1 MNDSK
6 ERTVFRDMLREAATA
21 SAHGASV
28 LADPH
33 RECRFPDIPEIIDA
47 VQAHLAARGVRPRDC
62 VAAELASSVPAA
74 LTVFALLDYG
84 CGLALLPKPGRG
96 ARAAGHNLPAPRFSR
111 WIISVDAGPEP
122 SSSGLKAP
130 AAYVNV
136 RANPDYAR
144 GAERQDWGGQIYMR
158 TSGSLGASKLA
169 VHDYGPY
176 YRQNHLA
183 GQRVGRD
190 PSCRLALP
198 VPIFHAYGLGALLQS
213 FRAGA
218 SVDIQDGANLL
229 RYLEREEAFEP
240 NIACLTPTFCES
252 LLRGRRSPRP
262 YKFALIGG
270 DLTGESTF
278 RRFEALHGPLIN
290 GYGSTEMGMIFP
302 GGDLTMPWEMRC
314 RTVGRPL
321 EGVELRIVPVSE
333 GSDTGELQI
342 KHVNAFSGYVDLDG
356 VPVFPPGTFDG
367 EWFRTGDL
375 ARHGPDGTV
384 EVLGR
389 ANLSINR
396 NGMLLTFAD
405 VECGLREVEGVE
417 GAAVAAGPETIRG
430 RSLVAFCVL
439 GRGAPQSAKGI
450 RAEYARRAPSF
461 AVPDDVRILDELPKL
476 PNGKIDRQTLATMAA
491 VPMSSYGYPNSG
503 KEAHP

>member
-1 MNDSK
+1 MNDTK
-6 ERTVFRDMLREAATA
+6 DRTVFRDMLRDAATA
-21 SAHGASV
+21 PAHGNSI
-28 LADPH
+28 LADPY
-33 RECRFPDIPEIIDA
+33 RQVRFPEIPGIIDA
-47 VQAHLAARGVRPRDC
+47 VQAHLAACGVKPRDC
-62 VAAELASSVPAA
+62 VTAELASSVPAA

-96 ARAAGHNLPAPRFSR
+96 ARAAGHDVPAPRFSR
-111 WIISVDAGPEP
+111 WIVSVGAGPEP
-122 SSSGLKAP
+122 SSSRLGAP
-130 AAYVNV
+130 AGYVGL
-136 RANPDYAR
+136 RPNPDYAR
-144 GAERQDWGGQIYMR
+144 GVGRRDWGGRLYMR

-169 VHDYGPY
+169 VHDYGRY

-183 GQRVGRD
+183 GQRIKRD
-190 PSCRLALP
+190 PSCRVALP

-213 FRAGA
+213 FAAGA

-229 RYLEREEAFEP
+229 RYLEREEAFSP

-252 LLRGRRSPRP
+252 LIRGRRSPRP
-262 YKFALIGG
+262 YKFALTGG

-321 EGVELRIVPVSE
+321 EGVEFRIVPLSD

-342 KHVNAFSGYVDLDG
+342 KHVNAFGGYVNLDG
-356 VPVFPPGTFDG
+356 VPVFPEGTFDG
-367 EWFRTGDL
+367 DWFRTGDL
-375 ARHGPDGTV
+375 ARPGPDGTV

-405 VECGLREVEGVE
+405 VECGLREVAGVE
-417 GAAVAAGPETIRG
+417 GVAVAAGPETIRG
-430 RSLVAFCVL
+430 RSLIAFCVL
-439 GRGAPQSAKGI
+439 GRGVQQSAHGI

-461 AVPDDVRILDELPKL
+461 AVPDDVRVLDELPKL
-476 PNGKIDRQTLATMAA
+476 PNGKIDRQMLATMAA
-491 VPMSSYGYPNSG
+491 AVPESTQPNPG
-503 KEAHP
+503 KEARP